1 MDSTGGGEQE
11 QQEELAFIKYFL
23 YATAVLRLD
32 TDELTF
38 ILALWDRC
46 PYDLCS
52 TNEATKPRKVI

>member
-1 MDSTGGGEQE
+1 MMDSTGGGEQE

-38 ILALWDRC
+38 ILAL
-46 PYDLCS
+46 
-52 TNEATKPRKVI
+52 